1 MTMDLVKLTLATVI
15 AVLVAALLAML
26 VWPDAVFLIWAGL
39 MVATFAGLWFQHRNY
54 PEHSLLGAWREL
66 FFGR

>member
-1 MTMDLVKLTLATVI
+1 MTMDLVKLTLVTVI

-39 MVATFAGLWFQHRNY
+39 VVVAIGALWFQHRHY
-54 PEHSLLGAWREL
+54 PSHSLLRKWREF
-66 FFGR
+66 FFGH